1 MFTELKKN
9 VTPNMKVSRGFCF
22 ITMFGYYQLS
32 LKKNPIYIVLL
43 CILLYICFMDNV
55 FVNKWSSQLKK
66 GTLSFIVLNVLKD
79 SEYYG
84 YELIEKVKHD
94 TKIEIAEGTFYPL
107 MNRLKKDGFVESNW
121 VEQKSGIPRKYYKLT
136 KQGEVILVKMK
147 DYWIS
152 MSTTIQKLF

>member
-1 MFTELKKN
+1 
-9 VTPNMKVSRGFCF
+9 
-22 ITMFGYYQLS
+22 
-32 LKKNPIYIVLL
+32 
-43 CILLYICFMDNV
+43 MDNV

-94 TKIEIAEGTFYPL
+94 TKIEIAEGTFYRL

-152 MSTTIQKLF
+152 MSATIQKLF

>member
-1 MFTELKKN
+1 MVNE
-9 VTPNMKVSRGFCF
+9 
-22 ITMFGYYQLS
+22 
-32 LKKNPIYIVLL
+32 
-43 CILLYICFMDNV
+43 
-55 FVNKWSSQLKK
+55 FVRKWSSQLKK

-79 SEYYG
+79 GEYYG

-107 MNRLKKDGFVESNW
+107 MNRLKKDGLVASNW

-136 KQGEVILVKMK
+136 EHGEAILVEMK

-152 MSTTIQKLF
+152 MSETVQKLF